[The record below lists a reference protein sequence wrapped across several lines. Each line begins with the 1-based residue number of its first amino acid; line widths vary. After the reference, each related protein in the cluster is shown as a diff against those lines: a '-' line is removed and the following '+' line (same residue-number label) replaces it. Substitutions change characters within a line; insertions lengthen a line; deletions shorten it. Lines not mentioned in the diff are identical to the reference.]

1 MFAIGTDILEVC
13 RIEKSLKIPRFLSF
27 AFGEEEIKI
36 LKTKKFCPRSV
47 AANFCAKEAFFK
59 AMGTGIRGFGL
70 KNVQTLRDELGKPYF
85 KFSGKVLEE
94 VQRNKYKFSVSL
106 SHSENYAIATV
117 LLYHEE
123 SFEGDCY
130 DGIPVYNM

>member
-1 MFAIGTDILEVC
+1 
-13 RIEKSLKIPRFLSF
+13 
-27 AFGEEEIKI
+27 
-36 LKTKKFCPRSV
+36 
-47 AANFCAKEAFFK
+47 
-59 AMGTGIRGFGL
+59 MGTGIRGFGL

-123 SFEGDCY
+123 SFEGDYY